1 MPGSKATVFISSNK
15 EQAAHQSSSAAPDRV
30 VGRHRAANVLVEGS
44 QGSWKPMTGNG
55 TLTQEKPRS
64 RHALI
69 AEV

>member
-44 QGSWKPMTGNG
+44 PMTGTG